1 MPNAYLNTKSVAKKT
16 QISAKKQQTVSNVC
30 VPKRLKLFSQA
41 SQQDNCK
48 TKKKIRK
55 EKKNHSVQENNKNGK
70 KKLQNL
76 KI

>member
-41 SQQDNCK
+41 S
-48 TKKKIRK
+48 
-55 EKKNHSVQENNKNGK
+55 
-70 KKLQNL
+70 
-76 KI
+76 